1 MAHHIIY
8 YQYGKVVVNVTEED
22 SAVGICPK
30 YQYSLILGHHA
41 LVSRIMKHGKC
52 ISTSTNRFLQRLVFF
67 EKDSFEAAI
76 LASHIR
82 NFCICFLPFLLK
94 CCLDGSDFGLPL
106 LYSYHTISPVLLLQS
121 QLFLCLCQGIFRL
134 FQFQSS
140 FLLCT
145 RKCLLYPSRGEERGG
160 MSKKRRRRMNDNEMK
175 TQVKS
180 TEDATGRLFRGQL
193 TGQTDMAFALF
204 LPPYEPQDLLPIR
217 HSRL

>member
-1 MAHHIIY
+1 MECMALLWHTIHQEQEKILKQKHAVVLFSFIVIFHKKIHFLLCLYYWDMAHHIIY

-41 LVSRIMKHGKC
+41 LVNRIMKHGKC
-52 ISTSTNRFLQRLVFF
+52 ISTSTNRFLQILFFF

-121 QLFLCLCQGIFRL
+121 QLFLCLCQVIVGLTFFFILHVFGLLKYL
-134 FQFQSS
+134 F
-140 FLLCT
+140 C
-145 RKCLLYPSRGEERGG
+145 
-160 MSKKRRRRMNDNEMK
+160 
-175 TQVKS
+175 VKS
-180 TEDATGRLFRGQL
+180 ICQQGF
-193 TGQTDMAFALF
+193 
-204 LPPYEPQDLLPIR
+204 PII
-217 HSRL
+217 LV